1 MTTPVL
7 SVPRE
12 SLLHVMKGMPAAP
25 QVLSRI
31 GQMTRDPDVDLA
43 DFVELLRC
51 DPALTARIIRI
62 ANSPYYC
69 VGSEYSSIE
78 QALAR
83 IGMSEI
89 YTIAGFAAV
98 VQMSKQN
105 LRLYGITAAELRE
118 NSLLTALIMES
129 LAKSSGVDP
138 QEAYSAGLLR
148 SMGKIALDGL
158 VYTSGLMKANSG
170 ITLAGPRKDAGT
182 NPCYDPTSCV
192 PLSEWEAG
200 VAGLSNCQAASFVLS
215 EWRFPAGIVDAIG
228 NQYAPSQSEDNPRL
242 AALLNVS
249 CAASVGLGFA
259 LAGEGPYWARVEEMR
274 EIACVSA
281 EQVESASQ
289 TGLERFCT
297 LHSAIS

>member
-1 MTTPVL
+1 
-7 SVPRE
+7 
-12 SLLHVMKGMPAAP
+12 MKGMPAAP

-31 GQMTRDPDVDLA
+31 GQMTQDPRVDLS
-43 DFVELLRC
+43 DFIDLLRC

-105 LRLYGITAAELRE
+105 LRLYGISAAELRE
-118 NSLLTALIMES
+118 NSLLTALIMEA
-129 LAKSSGVDP
+129 LAKSAGTDS

-158 VYTSGLMKANSG
+158 TYTSGLMRSKG
-170 ITLAGPRKDAGT
+170 DITLVGPRKDKT
-182 NPCYDPTSCV
+182 QNPCYVAESCGA
-192 PLSEWEAG
+192 LAEWE
-200 VAGLSNCQAASFVLS
+200 VATTGLTNCQAAAFVLG
-215 EWRFPAGIVDAIG
+215 EWRFPAPIIEAIG
-228 NQYAPSQSEDNPRL
+228 NQYEPWQSTTNPRL
-242 AALLNVS
+242 ASLLNLS
-249 CAASVGLGFA
+249 SGAACGLGFA
-259 LAGEGPYWARVEEMR
+259 LAGERPYWSRSHNILD
-274 EIACVSA
+274 IACVTES
-281 EQVESASQ
+281 QIESAAQ